1 MKSSTHSAAVRLN
14 MLRHLTHR
22 PALAIIMKVLTPI
35 DAARS
40 AVAPNSSRP
49 ATAVLLDTPDARLVV
64 FRLAP
69 GQSVPSHKNA
79 STVLLTVLSGS
90 GFLTGE
96 RDGQPD
102 ERECSAGD
110 VIAYAP
116 HESHAMRAGES
127 ELMLLATITP
137 RPGERNAER

>member
-1 MKSSTHSAAVRLN
+1 
-14 MLRHLTHR
+14 
-22 PALAIIMKVLTPI
+22 MKVLAPI

-49 ATAVLLDTPDARLVV
+49 ATAVLMDTADTRLVV
-64 FRLAP
+64 FRIAP

-90 GFLTGE
+90 GFVTGE
-96 RDGQPD
+96 KNGQPD
-102 ERECSAGD
+102 ERECKAGD
-110 VIAYAP
+110 VIAYEP
-116 HESHAMRAGES
+116 NESHAMRADES
-127 ELMLLATITP
+127 ELLLLATITP